1 MQKINQKYI
10 NNLVLKA
17 LEEDL
22 KPNGDITTKL
32 LNSRNKIVQAKII
45 SKQSGIISGINFCKA
60 AFKLLERKCKFLQR
74 VKDGKKVKRNQV
86 IAEITAKTKTI
97 LIAERTALNF
107 LNHASG
113 ISTIT
118 NQYVSK
124 VKNKTKICCTRK
136 TTPNLRLLE
145 KYAVRKGGGYNHR
158 YNLSDEVLIKENHF
172 KSETSLKNIIIKSLK
187 TKKKVTVEI
196 ENLRQ
201 LKNVLGLKFNRILFD
216 NVSLTQLKKY
226 LKICKGKYETE
237 YSGNANLKNITKISN
252 TGVNRISVGSITH
265 SAKSFDSSLLI
276 F

>member
-1 MQKINQKYI
+1 MQRINQKYI
-10 NNLVLKA
+10 NNVVSKA
-17 LEEDL
+17 LNEDL
-22 KPNGDITTKL
+22 EPNGDITTKL
-32 LNSRNKIVQAKII
+32 LNSKNQKIKAKII
-45 SKQSGIISGINFCKA
+45 SKQSGVISGLDFCKA
-60 AFKLLERKCKFLQR
+60 AFRLIEKKSKFISKIR
-74 VKDGKKVKRNQV
+74 DGNRIKKNQI

-118 NQYVSK
+118 NQYVNK
-124 VKNKTKICCTRK
+124 VKSKTKICCTRK

-145 KYAVRKGGGYNHR
+145 KYAVKIGGGYNHR

-172 KSETSLKNIIIKSLK
+172 KSESSLRNIIKKSLK

-196 ENLRQ
+196 ESLKQ
-201 LKNVLGLKFNRILFD
+201 LNSVLDLKFNRILFD
-216 NVSLTQLKKY
+216 NVSLTELKKY
-226 LKICKGKYETE
+226 LNICKGKYETE
-237 YSGNANLKNITKISN
+237 YSGNANLKNIKKISK

-265 SAKSFDSSLLI
+265 SAKSFDTSLLI

>member
-32 LNSRNKIVQAKII
+32 LNSKNKIVQAKII

-60 AFKLLERKCKFLQR
+60 AFKLLERKSKFLQR
-74 VKDGKKVKRNQV
+74 IKDGKKVKRNQI

-124 VKNKTKICCTRK
+124 VKNKAKICCTRK

-172 KSETSLKNIIIKSLK
+172 KSETSLRNIIKKSLK

-237 YSGNANLKNITKISN
+237 YSGNANLKNITKISK